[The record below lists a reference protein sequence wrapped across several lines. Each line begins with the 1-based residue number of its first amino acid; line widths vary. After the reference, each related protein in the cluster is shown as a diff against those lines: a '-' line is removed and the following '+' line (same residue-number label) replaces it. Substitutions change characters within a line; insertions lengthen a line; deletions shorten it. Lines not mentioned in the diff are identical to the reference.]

1 MTSTISQTQ
10 SPMNLWRADVEIP
23 TTGIRRPNKECLGH
37 YESEA
42 AAQQA
47 VAIFQ
52 QKISQTC
59 KTTSTPQQNTDTAT
73 IIALRMHIK
82 AEQYLRQKQTRSAT
96 GTTAAADAGDG
107 TADTTHC

>member
-1 MTSTISQTQ
+1 MTSTITHTKH
-10 SPMNLWRADVEIP
+10 PANLWRVDVEIP

-42 AAQQA
+42 SAKQA

-82 AEQYLRQKQTRSAT
+82 AEQYLRQKQNQTRSAT
-96 GTTAAADAGDG
+96 GTATTA
-107 TADTTHC
+107 HC

>member
-1 MTSTISQTQ
+1 MTTTISQTQ

-47 VAIFQ
+47 VTIFH

-82 AEQYLRQKQTRSAT
+82 AEQYLRQKQNQTRSAT
-96 GTTAAADAGDG
+96 AATA
-107 TADTTHC
+107 TATATTHC